1 MSIIFVWFFF
11 HQYTNILDK
20 DCVYVYVCVVDT

>member
-20 DCVYVYVCVVDT
+20 DCVYVCVVDT